1 MQLSGSGK
9 GKLEKKKQLS
19 GKKEEGEVSD
29 YRDET
34 WVSTMQRTQGQA
46 GNNVLLL
53 LRNRAVGESPAA
65 GWRGVGQNYH

>member
-34 WVSTMQRTQGQA
+34 WVSTMQRT
-46 GNNVLLL
+46 
-53 LRNRAVGESPAA
+53 
-65 GWRGVGQNYH
+65 

>member
-9 GKLEKKKQLS
+9 GKQEKKKQLS

-65 GWRGVGQNYH
+65 EWRGVGQNYH